1 MSLDDDLLRAVNQD
15 MASPHMDAVM
25 ATFDIIG
32 LTIVWLA
39 LVIPLWLR
47 SHKRTALQLLILIII
62 VDALVLAVKLLV
74 ARERPMD
81 VRLVLPQALGY
92 SFPSGHAA
100 RAFAGFLLL
109 SMSLK
114 HRHIIPPILFL
125 NAFMISLGRIYL
137 GTHYPSDVIAGAFTG
152 LVLAYGFSKAS
163 RTALFRN
170 FEDWFIRGV
179 DGLTSR
185 LKR

>member
-1 MSLDDDLLRAVNQD
+1 VSLDEALLKTINQD
-15 MASPHMDAVM
+15 MASPSMDAVM

-32 LTIVWLA
+32 LTVVWLA

-47 SHKRTALQLLILIII
+47 NQKRTALQLLILIII
-62 VDALVLAVKLLV
+62 VDVVVFIVKILV
-74 ARERPMD
+74 ARERPVD
-81 VRLVLPQALGY
+81 VRLVIPQAISY
-92 SFPSGHAA
+92 SFPIGHTA

-125 NAFMISLGRIYL
+125 NAFMISIGRIYL
-137 GTHYPSDVIAGAFTG
+137 GMHYPTDVLGGAFTG
-152 LVLAYGFSKAS
+152 LVLAYGFSRAA
-163 RTALFRN
+163 RTAVFRN
-170 FEDWFIRGV
+170 FEDRIIGAV

-185 LKR
+185 FKR